1 MATYSSILAWK
12 IPWTDEPD
20 GLQYMELI
28 KGEIARCLQRHNRTT
43 EHTHALSGLTPR
55 NLEREGNLGSIFAD
69 HGFLDSSHPC
79 PTCQQRICVVACT
92 NFMTFGSHPYS
103 HLLFIYS
110 SLFISFI
117 AVFNFTGEEMK
128 HHLIRVH
135 APVKEWV
142 SELNLNINPHILDPR
157 VCASPSC
164 LCSY

>member
-1 MATYSSILAWK
+1 MDMNLSQ
-12 IPWTDEPD
+12 
-20 GLQYMELI
+20 LQ
-28 KGEIARCLQRHNRTT
+28 EIVNDRGACCAAVRGNRVGHNRTT

-117 AVFNFTGEEMK
+117 AIFNFTGEEMK
-128 HHLIRVH
+128 HHLIYVH
-135 APVKEWV
+135 DPVKEWV

-157 VCASPSC
+157 LCASPSC